1 MVYFLVSDLLIPKPS
16 SQIIE
21 LVGEMPREIA
31 LAGKYSSEHF
41 NKKAQL
47 RRIAKLRYWGLSEVL
62 KDKYLLAPEEAQTL
76 ASFLEPMLRYDIT
89 KRATAAE
96 MVGHKWLDGVIVQ
109 GEIDLLEEHARKLE
123 AEQGRPEPTP
133 ETTTT

>member
-1 MVYFLVSDLLIPKPS
+1 
-16 SQIIE
+16 
-21 LVGEMPREIA
+21 MPREIA
-31 LAGKYSSEHF
+31 LAGKYSNEHF

-76 ASFLEPMLRYDIT
+76 ASFLTPMLRYDIT

-96 MVGHKWLDGVIVQ
+96 MVSHKWLEGVIVQ

-123 AEQGRPEPTP
+123 AEQGRPE
-133 ETTTT
+133 TTTTEAAATA